1 MVQEITEK
9 TIKTGGDDL
18 DDGLELDPDLLAS
31 SDIEDAASDV
41 ASEFDG
47 GEQRDQASEDES
59 PLVLEGEE
67 TEIAM
72 SPVPEMK
79 KRKAED
85 VENEGEQD
93 EEAAKAEKK
102 RRKKEKEK
110 ERRAKVLPYFITAEK
125 MCTDMPYCR
134 REDKVLNLY
143 HQRPPQ
149 LISLPPIC
157 PPSSSA
163 LFENHSPH
171 PLLSRLKR
179 SLFPLPTCWNHQHI
193 RHPRP
198 TQAMRSN
205 LFSRGF
211 LN

>member
-110 ERRAKVLPYFITAEK
+110 ERRALS
-125 MCTDMPYCR
+125 
-134 REDKVLNLY
+134 
-143 HQRPPQ
+143 
-149 LISLPPIC
+149 LI
-157 PPSSSA
+157 
-163 LFENHSPH
+163 
-171 PLLSRLKR
+171 
-179 SLFPLPTCWNHQHI
+179 HI
-193 RHPRP
+193 
-198 TQAMRSN
+198 
-205 LFSRGF
+205 
-211 LN
+211 